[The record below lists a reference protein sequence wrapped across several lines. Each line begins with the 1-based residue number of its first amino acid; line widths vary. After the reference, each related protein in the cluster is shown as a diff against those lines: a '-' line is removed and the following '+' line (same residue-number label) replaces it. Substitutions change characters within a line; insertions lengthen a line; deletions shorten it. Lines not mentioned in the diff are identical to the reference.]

1 MAMETGKKN
10 TKITTDKKPWQIG
23 RNLFAGIAV
32 AALFLNQIS
41 FSFAEENQDSYEKV
55 IAHGG
60 GAYKGY
66 ETSNSVDAVK
76 TSIKN

>member
-23 RNLFAGIAV
+23 RKIFAGIAV

-41 FSFAEENQDSYEKV
+41 FSLVAYNQLSTLV
-55 IAHGG
+55 
-60 GAYKGY
+60 
-66 ETSNSVDAVK
+66 
-76 TSIKN
+76 